1 MIVTGGNKGIGFS
14 IVKLLAQNS
23 INNKV
28 ILTSRNVELG
38 LKAVADLAL
47 PNVSYMQLDIC
58 DKSSI
63 QKFTEDFKQ
72 KYSNIDVLINN
83 AAIAFKGDR
92 FDSEVASI
100 TVNTN
105 YFGTLQVI
113 ETLFPLLH
121 SGSRI
126 INIASVAGNLNII
139 KSNELKLKFTSPT
152 LTIDELNTL
161 MNQFIEDVKT
171 NTYQEKGWPRSAYGV
186 SKVGVIALTHIL
198 ARNDK
203 NIFVN
208 CCCPGFVKTD
218 MSSHRGVKT
227 TDEGA
232 DTPVWLA
239 LLPPESTVNGKFFA
253 DRAERTWIKYASKL

>member
-38 LKAVADLAL
+38 LKAVENLAL

-58 DKSSI
+58 DKYSI
-63 QKFTEDFKQ
+63 QKFAEDFKKQ
-72 KYSNIDVLINN
+72 YSHINVLINN

-92 FDSEVASI
+92 FDHEVASVS
-100 TVNTN
+100 VNTN
-105 YFGTLQVI
+105 YFGVLQVI
-113 ETLFPLLH
+113 ETLFPLLI

-126 INIASVAGNLNII
+126 INVASTAGSLNIL

-152 LTIDELNTL
+152 LTIDELNIL
-161 MNQFIEDVKT
+161 MNQFIDDVKT
-171 NTYQEKGWPRSAYGV
+171 NTYQEKGWPRSAYGI
-186 SKVGVIALTHIL
+186 SKVGVIALTYIL

-218 MSSHRGVKT
+218 MSSQRGAKT
-227 TDEGA
+227 PDEGA

-239 LLPPESTVNGKFFA
+239 LLPLESTVNGKFFA
-253 DRAERTWIKYASKL
+253 DRAERPW